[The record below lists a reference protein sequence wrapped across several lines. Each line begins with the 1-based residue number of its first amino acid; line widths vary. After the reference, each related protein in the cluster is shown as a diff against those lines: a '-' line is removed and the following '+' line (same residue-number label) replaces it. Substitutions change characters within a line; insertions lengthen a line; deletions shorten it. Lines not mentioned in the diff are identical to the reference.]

1 MPEIPPLLDRHVR
14 FNPAADFEAF
24 LQDVPARWVIYLL
37 CDEQD
42 RPLQLLCVK
51 NLRASLRRR
60 LGSDEQIGPS
70 KRVNYREVVRSIH
83 FLRVDSAFEADW
95 LYYEIARELF
105 PQSYAGMIGFRPAWF
120 IHVNPETPF
129 PRYIK
134 TTDLSRPGEYIG
146 PLEDKHAAARLIELA
161 QDLFDLCRYYN
172 ILVEAPNGKACAYKE
187 MGKCP
192 APCDGSISMQQYHRL
207 IEWSV
212 RTLVDPADAIRAQTA
227 RMQQAA
233 TELRFETAAK
243 IKAYMN
249 QLSQLGKGAF
259 RYARRLA
266 DFQFVSIQQGPG
278 KGTGKIFLI
287 TPGAIEHIACVIDD
301 DASRTSELVGWTL
314 RAASRQVSDSLDTV
328 GAERIGIVSHH
339 LFIAKQKHGGFLRI
353 EDVTERSLAKS
364 LTDLRKRPIEA
375 ESEAEGVL
383 KELQSL

>member
-1 MPEIPPLLDRHVR
+1 MPEIPPILDHRVT
-14 FNPAADFEAF
+14 FDPTADFEAF
-24 LQDVPARWVIYLL
+24 LQDVPAKWVIYLL
-37 CDEQD
+37 GDEQD

-70 KRVNYREVVRSIH
+70 RRVNYREVVRNIH
-83 FLRVDSAFEADW
+83 FRRVDSGFEADW

-105 PQSYAGMIGFRPAWF
+105 PQTYQGMIGFRPAWF
-120 IHVNPETPF
+120 VHVNPATAF

-192 APCDGSISMQQYHRL
+192 APCDGSISIQQYHRL
-207 IEWSV
+207 IEWSL
-212 RTLVDPADAIRAQTA
+212 RTLVDPADAIRTHRG

-233 TELRFETAAK
+233 VELRFETAAK
-243 IKAYMN
+243 IKAYVE

-259 RYARRLA
+259 RHARRLA
-266 DFQFVSIQQGPG
+266 DFLFVSLQHGPRQGNA
-278 KGTGKIFLI
+278 KLFLI
-287 TPGAIEHIACVIDD
+287 TPGTIQHIACVIDD
-301 DASRTSELVGWTL
+301 SSRTSELLGCIL
-314 RAASRQVSDSLDTV
+314 RAASQHSQGSLDAI

-339 LFIAKQKHGGFLRI
+339 LFSPKQKHGVFLRL
-353 EDVTERSLAKS
+353 EDVTEPSLARSLS
-364 LTDLRKRPIEA
+364 ELGKRPVEP